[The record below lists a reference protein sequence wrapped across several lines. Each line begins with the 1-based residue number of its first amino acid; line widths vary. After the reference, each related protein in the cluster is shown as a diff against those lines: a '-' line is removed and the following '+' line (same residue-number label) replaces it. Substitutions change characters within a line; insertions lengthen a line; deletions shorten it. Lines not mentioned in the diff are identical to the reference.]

1 MAINYC
7 TLCTLPWRPVDSLQL
22 ATGDLLDP
30 HTFHL
35 QFIKLKTK
43 PLILSGVPS
52 LVLHFSL
59 YHQTDPLAASPFADM
74 SFKWNYASSRD
85 HAVPVL

>member
-1 MAINYC
+1 
-7 TLCTLPWRPVDSLQL
+7 LQL

-35 QFIKLKTK
+35 QFIKDKK
-43 PLILSGVPS
+43 KIILSGAPS

-59 YHQTDPLAASPFADM
+59 HQTDPLAVFPSADM
-74 SFKWNYASSRD
+74 SFKWNYASSMD
-85 HAVPVL
+85 HAVPVLQPHFGNGCKLII